1 MPDNVMVPDAVP
13 PDRIVSVPPFI
24 VVPLAV
30 PPEYTFSTPPLLI
43 VAPLAAGRSPRRE
56 PTELARSAAALGALD
71 TAWAQLRAGLHSG
84 SLSGNLSI
92 TDEQRARGMELRAVI
107 EEAIAGD
114 EGTIARIEELTVEY
128 LRVLE
133 VPNSD

>member
-1 MPDNVMVPDAVP
+1 MDTAQKYVESFRN
-13 PDRIVSVPPFI
+13 
-24 VVPLAV
+24 LARALPV
-30 PPEYTFSTPPLLI
+30 AAIISMLI

-56 PTELARSAAALGALD
+56 PAELARSAAALGALD

-128 LRVLE
+128 LRVLQ